1 MKNLC
6 KITVISVLLL
16 LPVAANAQVLI
27 TLLFGDAL
35 NTEKIEFGLA
45 GGMNRAYILDIE
57 ESTGTNFFN
66 LGFYF
71 HINMM
76 PNSYLSTGV
85 QVKSNVGATG
95 METYPIG
102 NPEFDAVYQD
112 GTMTKKINVF
122 YVPILFQQRFNDNRW
137 YIEAGPQLGLLHKP
151 KDLFEVDVDGGE
163 SSYEL
168 VVKDNYKHI
177 DAGLYGGV
185 GYKFKKEIKSISA
198 GIGYYYGL
206 VNVSTVPDLKIKN
219 SSIYFYAR
227 LPIEPGKKAEKAKK
241 EDDVVK
247 EIKEKKKRK
256 PRREK

>member
-1 MKNLC
+1 MICSNLGIKLVSMNHFC
-6 KITVISVLLL
+6 KVSIISIVLLL
-16 LPVAANAQVLI
+16 PAAANAQVLI

-45 GGMNRAYILDIE
+45 GGMNRSYILDIE
-57 ESTGTNFFN
+57 ESKGVNFFN

-76 PNSYLSTGV
+76 QNSYLSTGV
-85 QVKSNVGATG
+85 QIKSNVGATG

-102 NPEFDAVYQD
+102 NTEFDAVYQD
-112 GTMTKKINVF
+112 GTMSKKINTF

-137 YIEAGPQLGLLHKP
+137 YIEAGPQLGLIFKP
-151 KDLFEVDVDGGE
+151 KDIFDVDVDGGE

-177 DAGLYGGV
+177 DAGFYGGV

-227 LPIEPGKKAEKAKK
+227 IPIEPKKKDKPKKK
-241 EDDVVK
+241 EK
-247 EIKEKKKRK
+247 IQ
-256 PRREK
+256 